1 DRACYVERA
10 ADAALTAAVR
20 ARQLCCVLG
29 ARGTGKSSLMHRAA
43 RRLRESGE
51 LVATVDLVQIGV
63 LAERDSGRGWGL
75 GVAERVGGERG
86 SPFAAADVIE
96 LDDFSAAESYT
107 LASGFGGEPEIA
119 QALMDRVTVWTGGH
133 PYLTQKVAR
142 SVIRKGGKLEDVE
155 RVVHEQL
162 LA

>member
-1 DRACYVERA
+1 MSKAIHATEFYVVGGPVQPDRACYVERA

-75 GVAERVGGERG
+75 GVAERVAREL
-86 SPFAAADVIE
+86 ALDADVGPWWR
-96 LDDFSAAESYT
+96 ANKHY
-107 LASGFGGEPEIA
+107 G
-119 QALMDRVTVWTGGH
+119 
-133 PYLTQKVAR
+133 
-142 SVIRKGGKLEDVE
+142 
-155 RVVHEQL
+155 
-162 LA
+162 